1 MVIPSTAKLGN
12 IIGGAI
18 GLGSWNMVDHDTG
31 LPFCSFDSFYS
42 FQMTSDSN
50 VSQYPIEGGSFR
62 YWNKDDTPS
71 ELEVTL
77 VKSGLTLPGEKK
89 KFVKTLQ
96 QYVGQPRLVDIS
108 TTSQSYIGYTIN
120 KMQFTNMPDDCSD
133 ILMIN
138 LSLTEVRIKA
148 GMKTTKPKAAD
159 RVKAGFKQLV
169 GI

>member
-1 MVIPSTAKLGN
+1 M
-12 IIGGAI
+12 
-18 GLGSWNMVDHDTG
+18 
-31 LPFCSFDSFYS
+31 
-42 FQMTSDSN
+42 
-50 VSQYPIEGGSFR
+50 
-62 YWNKDDTPS
+62 
-71 ELEVTL
+71 
-77 VKSGLTLPGEKK
+77 
-89 KFVKTLQ
+89 
-96 QYVGQPRLVDIS
+96 DIS